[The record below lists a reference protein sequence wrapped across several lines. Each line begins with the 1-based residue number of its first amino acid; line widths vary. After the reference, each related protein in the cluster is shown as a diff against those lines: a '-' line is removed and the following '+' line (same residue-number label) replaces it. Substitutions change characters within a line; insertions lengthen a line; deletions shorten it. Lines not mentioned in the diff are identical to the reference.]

1 MNCERMIFMASE
13 KILELTGSNFEQEV
27 IASGRLFLVDFWAEW
42 CGPCRIVAPIIDE
55 LANEYEGKI
64 DVGKVNVDNEGTLA
78 QKYRIMSIPTI
89 ILFKDGNMVER
100 IVGARSAQEF
110 KSIIDKHLS

>member
-1 MNCERMIFMASE
+1 MIFMASE
-13 KILELTGSNFEQEV
+13 KVLELTSGNFEQEV
-27 IASGRLFLVDFWAEW
+27 ISSGKLFLVDFWAEW
-42 CGPCRIVAPIIDE
+42 CGPCRAVAPIIDD
-55 LANEYEGKI
+55 LAEAYDGKVA
-64 DVGKVNVDNEGTLA
+64 VGKVNVDDEGSLA